1 VTKYLHLVWAG
12 LWRSRTRAV
21 FTLLSIAVAFVLFG
35 LLQGINAWFTG
46 ALPGARADRLIVVS
60 RVSELELLP
69 SGHLQKIER
78 VAGVRRATVVGA
90 LPATYQSR
98 GNDMVVLATDPNA
111 LFGIYPDWH
120 TSPDALRALALRRTG
135 VIVGAALMKAYGWK
149 TGDRIPLLT
158 SVAKQ
163 DGSTDWTFEI
173 VGTYSVPDGVIQ
185 ENRLIANY
193 AYFDEARMFDKGRA
207 FAFIVGIDDPRTS
220 TQTCAAIDA
229 LFANSSDETITQNE
243 AEYAQSQLRQLG
255 DVGAMVNAIVGA
267 VLFTLLFLTGN
278 TMRQA
283 VRERIPELAVLKAI
297 GYSDGKVTALV
308 LAESMLLCLV
318 AALAGLA
325 VAAAIFPVTAAL
337 GIGGGGL
344 PLSVVVTGVLVA
356 LALALA
362 SGLPPAWQARRLPI
376 VDALAGR

>member
-21 FTLLSIAVAFVLFG
+21 FTLLSIAVAFALFG
-35 LLQGINAWFTG
+35 LLQGISAWFTG

-60 RVSELELLP
+60 RVSELEPLP
-69 SGHLQKIER
+69 SAYLEKIKQ
-78 VAGVRRATVVGA
+78 VSGVRRATVVGA
-90 LPATYQSR
+90 LPAIYQDR
-98 GNDMVVLATDPNA
+98 GNDVLVLATDPA
-111 LFGIYPDWH
+111 AVFDIYPDWH
-120 TSPDALRALALRRTG
+120 TSPNAVQALSMQRTG
-135 VIVGAALMKAYGWK
+135 LIVGAALMKKYGWK
-149 TGDRIPLLT
+149 VGDRVPLRT
-158 SVAKQ
+158 SVLKQ

-173 VGTYSVPDGVIQ
+173 VGTFSVPDGPMQ
-185 ENRLIANY
+185 ENRLIGNY

-207 FAFIVGIDDPRTS
+207 FAFIVAIDDARHS
-220 TQTCAAIDA
+220 TQICATIDS
-229 LFANSSDETITQNE
+229 LFANSSDETSTQNE

-255 DVGAMVNAIVGA
+255 DVGMMVNAIVGA

-297 GYSDGKVTALV
+297 GYSDGMVTALV
-308 LAESMLLCLV
+308 LAESMLMCLV

-325 VAAAIFPVTAAL
+325 VAALIFPITAAL
-337 GIGGGGL
+337 GIRGGAL
-344 PLSVVVTGVLVA
+344 PVSVVVSGVLIA